1 MYSLNLGRK
10 NGKGEVMEQKKEKG
24 NFMEKLATV
33 IVDKRNFI
41 FLVYIF
47 ACVFCLFSMNWTVVE
62 NDITKYLSEE
72 TETRQGID
80 TMNEHFASFATARI
94 MISNITYEDAKDLY
108 DEIVEVDGI
117 TMVDFNN
124 TESYYKDANAMMSI
138 SFEDEALDAGAIKAL
153 DEIKEILQGY
163 DVSYDTVVGYDEN
176 ADIKA
181 QMTEILMI
189 GVVIIFIALILTSTA
204 YMEVPVLLITFGAA
218 ALLNVGTNFVLGK
231 ISFIS
236 DSIAVV
242 LQLALAIDYAIILAH
257 RFSAE
262 HEVLPAREAC
272 IKALAKAIPEIS
284 SSSLTTVSGLAA
296 LGFMEFGVGLDM
308 AIVLIKAVLLSLL
321 SVFTLMPGV
330 LMLMCPW
337 IDKTKHKKLLP
348 DVSVIGR
355 FCNKTK
361 KIIVPVF
368 CLILIGALY
377 LSSMCP
383 YCYSY
388 NDLKTANMS
397 DRQIAYHKINDVFG
411 TSNMVAILVPTGNYE
426 AEATILKELE
436 ACEEVNSCMGLANT
450 ELMDGYVMTDALTPR
465 EFSEVLGVD
474 YEVAQLLYSGYIMN
488 DEKYGQLLSVDNI
501 EIPLFDMF
509 CFLKDT
515 MDESGVVLEGDLAE
529 MTEMLDML
537 DMAREQLQTEEYSR
551 MVVYLNLP
559 EEGEETYA
567 FLDKIHEIAD
577 KFYSKDVY
585 VLGNST
591 SSRDLAASFVKDNT
605 IITVLSI
612 VFVIAVL
619 LFTFRSLGLPILL
632 IIVIQGSIWMNFSFP
647 TLMNQPLYF
656 LGYLIVNAIQM
667 GANIDYAIVIS
678 SHYREEREHLPV
690 SEAIAVAVNKAF
702 PTVMTSG
709 TIMAST
715 GLLIG
720 SISTQPV
727 TAIMGEC
734 IGRGTIISMFLVLFV
749 LPGIL
754 IIGDKI
760 IERTTFEMKG
770 IEVGER
776 EETGTMLVKGH
787 VRGYVSG
794 VIDAEVDGVLHGRV
808 HAVIATG
815 GTVDVAE
822 EDPDAAEKAKA
833 MFLKDTPNSPIAEE
847 EGGAG
852 HE

>member
-1 MYSLNLGRK
+1 
-10 NGKGEVMEQKKEKG
+10 
-24 NFMEKLATV
+24 
-33 IVDKRNFI
+33 
-41 FLVYIF
+41 
-47 ACVFCLFSMNWTVVE
+47 
-62 NDITKYLSEE
+62 
-72 TETRQGID
+72 
-80 TMNEHFASFATARI
+80 
-94 MISNITYEDAKDLY
+94 
-108 DEIVEVDGI
+108 
-117 TMVDFNN
+117 
-124 TESYYKDANAMMSI
+124 
-138 SFEDEALDAGAIKAL
+138 
-153 DEIKEILQGY
+153 
-163 DVSYDTVVGYDEN
+163 
-176 ADIKA
+176 
-181 QMTEILMI
+181 
-189 GVVIIFIALILTSTA
+189 
-204 YMEVPVLLITFGAA
+204 
-218 ALLNVGTNFVLGK
+218 
-231 ISFIS
+231 
-236 DSIAVV
+236 
-242 LQLALAIDYAIILAH
+242 
-257 RFSAE
+257 
-262 HEVLPAREAC
+262 
-272 IKALAKAIPEIS
+272 
-284 SSSLTTVSGLAA
+284 
-296 LGFMEFGVGLDM
+296 
-308 AIVLIKAVLLSLL
+308 
-321 SVFTLMPGV
+321 
-330 LMLMCPW
+330 
-337 IDKTKHKKLLP
+337 
-348 DVSVIGR
+348 
-355 FCNKTK
+355 
-361 KIIVPVF
+361 
-368 CLILIGALY
+368 
-377 LSSMCP
+377 
-383 YCYSY
+383 
-388 NDLKTANMS
+388 MS

>member
-24 NFMEKLATV
+24 NFMENLATV

-355 FCNKTK
+355 FCDKTK

-529 MTEMLDML
+529 NAEMLDML

>member
-1 MYSLNLGRK
+1 
-10 NGKGEVMEQKKEKG
+10 MEQKKEKG

-33 IVDKRNFI
+33 IVDKRNVF

-47 ACVFCLFSMNWTVVE
+47 ACVFCLFSMGWTQVE
-62 NDITKYLSEE
+62 NDVTKYLSEE
-72 TETRQGID
+72 TETRQGLD
-80 TMNEHFASFATARI
+80 TMNEHFASFASARI

-108 DEIVEVDGI
+108 EEIVEVDGI

-124 TESYYKDANAMMSI
+124 TEEYYKDANAMMSV
-138 SFEDEALDAGAIKAL
+138 SFEDEALDPGAMKAL
-153 DEIKEILQGY
+153 DEIKVILQDY
-163 DVSYDTVVGYDEN
+163 DVSYDTMVGYDEN
-176 ADIKA
+176 ADIA
-181 QMTEILMI
+181 SQMGQILAI
-189 GVVIIFIALILTSTA
+189 GVVIIIIALILTSTA
-204 YMEVPVLLITFGAA
+204 YMEVPVLLITFGVAA
-218 ALLNVGTNFVLGK
+218 VLNMGTNFILGK

-257 RFSAE
+257 RYSAE

-272 IKALAKAIPEIS
+272 IKALSKAIPEIS
-284 SSSLTTVSGLAA
+284 SSSLTTISGLAA
-296 LGFMEFGVGLDM
+296 LGFMEFGIGLDM
-308 AIVLIKAVLLSLL
+308 ALVLIKAILLSLL

-330 LMLMCPW
+330 LVLLTPL

-348 DVSVIGR
+348 DVSIIGR
-355 FCNKTK
+355 FCSKTK
-361 KIIVPVF
+361 KFVVPAFILVIIGGF
-368 CLILIGALY
+368 IF
-377 LSSMCP
+377 SSQCP

-397 DRQIAYHKINDVFG
+397 DRQVAYHKINETFG
-411 TSNMVAILVPTGNYE
+411 TSNMVAVLVPTGNYE
-426 AEATILKELE
+426 AEAAILNQLSE
-436 ACEEVNSCMGLANT
+436 CEEVKSTMGLANT
-450 ELMDGYVMTDALTPR
+450 ELMDGYVMTDALNPR

-474 YEVAQLLYSGYIMN
+474 YEVAELLYSAYVMD
-488 DEKYGQLLSVDNI
+488 DEKYGKLLNMDSL

-515 MDESGVVLEGDLAE
+515 MDESGIELEGDMAE
-529 MTEMLDML
+529 MAEMLDML

-577 KFYSKDVY
+577 PYYGDGVY
-585 VLGNST
+585 VIGNST
-591 SSRDLAASFVKDNT
+591 SSRDLASSFVTDNM

-619 LFTFRSLGLPILL
+619 LFTFRSVGLPILL
-632 IIVIQGSIWMNFSFP
+632 IIVIQGSIWINFSFP
-647 TLMNQPLYF
+647 TLMEQPLYF

-690 SEAIAVAVNKAF
+690 NEAIAIAVNKAF

-709 TIMAST
+709 TILAST
-715 GLLIG
+715 GMLIG
-720 SISTQPV
+720 MISTQPV

-734 IGRGTIISMFLVLFV
+734 IGRGTIISMILVLFV
-749 LPGIL
+749 LPCIL

-770 IEVGER
+770 IDVGER

-808 HAVIATG
+808 HAAIATG

-822 EDPDAAEKAKA
+822 EDPDAERKAREL
-833 MFLKDTPNSPIAEE
+833 FLKDAPEQPENDEIKK
-847 EGGAG
+847 GGNG
-852 HE
+852 DEK